1 MSNQGDRDEDF
12 NTRLASYNAW
22 RKAIENVKPIDRS
35 PAKLS
40 LSVMLR
46 QAKCKTTNEA
56 VAYLVKRFVSVKV
69 DASVQAQ
76 IAAMLSQDLG
86 TSNLTAA
93 DSYMEDALRNTLHVI
108 LSLPAYQLG

>member
-1 MSNQGDRDEDF
+1 
-12 NTRLASYNAW
+12 LASYNAW

-40 LSVMLR
+40 LSAMLR
-46 QAKCKTTNEA
+46 QAKCKTTHEA

-76 IAAMLSQDLG
+76 IADMLSQDLG
-86 TSNLTAA
+86 TSNLAAA
-93 DSYMEDALRNTLHVI
+93 DSYMEDALRNVLHVI

>member
-1 MSNQGDRDEDF
+1 
-12 NTRLASYNAW
+12 
-22 RKAIENVKPIDRS
+22 
-35 PAKLS
+35 
-40 LSVMLR
+40 MLR

-76 IAAMLSQDLG
+76 IAGMLSQDLG
-86 TSNLTAA
+86 TSNLAAA